1 MKNIEKD
8 IKTNNFKPLY
18 LIYGE
23 EGRQRDDCANK
34 IKAALLKQG
43 AQESSYETAF
53 DPYDLINDANTLSLF
68 GDQRF
73 ISVKDS
79 NAFSGAKYEKLID
92 YFKDPNPDCVIVFN
106 EKKID
111 KRSRVYKVFAKTG
124 YAVECKKPTAR
135 ELRAYALS
143 LSKEYNLPFEGD
155 ALESFL
161 SNLDESFGCCK
172 NEFDKLADFTMGKSR
187 ITLADV
193 EALTTKKLENHVYDL
208 IDAAAGKQPQKALEL
223 LADLILQKDSS
234 AVPIIVSLSYQFRLI
249 LQYKFLSKTTPQSEI
264 AKKLGVHPYVAKKT
278 AAQAKNFTNRQLL
291 AALSDCKNMLKEG
304 FSGNIDLTRAV
315 EILILKYSA

>member
-34 IKAALLKQG
+34 IKAALLNQG
-43 AQESSYETAF
+43 AQESAYETAF

-68 GDQRF
+68 GGKRL

-79 NAFSGAKYEKLID
+79 NAFSGAKYEKLTD
-92 YFKDPNPDCVIVFN
+92 YFKNPNPDCVIVFN

-111 KRSRVYKVFAKTG
+111 KRSRVYKAFAKAG
-124 YAVECKKPTAR
+124 YAVECKKPTAK

-143 LSKEYNLPFEGD
+143 LSKQNNLPFEGA

-172 NEFDKLADFTMGKSR
+172 NEFDKLAAFTMGRSR
-187 ITLADV
+187 ITLSDV
-193 EALTTKKLENHVYDL
+193 EAVTTKKLENRIFDL
-208 IDAAAGKQPQKALEL
+208 IDAAVGRQPKKALDIL
-223 LADLILQKDSS
+223 SNLILQKESDV
-234 AVPIIVSLSYQFRLI
+234 AILVALSRQFRLI
-249 LQYKFLSKTTPQSEI
+249 LQYKFLSKTTSQSEM
-264 AKKLGVHPYVAKKT
+264 AKKLGVHPYVASKT
-278 AAQAKNFTNRQLL
+278 AAQSRNFTNKQLL
-291 AALSDCKNMLKEG
+291 GALADCKNMLKEG
-304 FSGNIDLTRAV
+304 FSGNIDLTCAI